1 MILTE
6 LYNKDLEDYHDTG
19 EKNHPSNLLVILLLD
34 KKEIDKGIENVT
46 KDFNFS
52 KEEFIKYIKEG
63 LGSYDEED
71 YGDDKLWQVF
81 SEGFG
86 ALYWGNV

>member
-34 KKEIDKGIENVT
+34 KKE
-46 KDFNFS
+46 
-52 KEEFIKYIKEG
+52 G

>member
-34 KKEIDKGIENVT
+34 KKEIDRGI
-46 KDFNFS
+46 
-52 KEEFIKYIKEG
+52 Y
-63 LGSYDEED
+63 
-71 YGDDKLWQVF
+71 
-81 SEGFG
+81 
-86 ALYWGNV
+86 